1 MKGNNYS
8 TKEKKAVLRS
18 IKSDCKK
25 KQNTNKYLKET
36 KSVLMSASPYPP
48 AL

>member
-8 TKEKKAVLRS
+8 TKEKTVLRS

>member
-8 TKEKKAVLRS
+8 TKITVLTS

-25 KQNTNKYLKET
+25 KKNTNKYLKET